1 MVSLSEYNMTAL
13 RISRAFVSLVTRSED
28 DAKVVSLAWIGDHE
42 IRMQAA
48 PPTAGERPL
57 FILDIF
63 DHDAQSLIDRRAC
76 HSLAEGAT
84 AFEEFLST
92 MEPADAGKP
101 R

>member
-13 RISRAFVSLVTRSED
+13 RISRAFVSLVTRSE

-63 DHDAQSLIDRRAC
+63 DHDAQSFIDKRAC

-84 AFEEFLST
+84 AFEEFLSM
-92 MEPADAGKP
+92 MEPATAGRP